1 MINALVLFK
10 MEAWVTDEMKAS
22 LQSTSLANA
31 KQIVCG
37 TLRDDAILDIAA
49 TTVNDLNGALARLSE
64 VKGVKSVT
72 VVRLVPGS

>member
-10 MEAWVTDEMKAS
+10 MDAWVTDEMKTR

-37 TLRDDAILDIAA
+37 NVRDDAIVDIAA
-49 TTVNDLNGALARLSE
+49 TTVNDLNGALARLCE
-64 VKGVKSVT
+64 VTGVKSAT
-72 VVRLVPGS
+72 VVRLVLGS

>member
-10 MEAWVTDEMKAS
+10 MDAWVTDEMKES
-22 LQSTSLANA
+22 FRSTTLANA

-64 VKGVKSVT
+64 VKGVKSAT
-72 VVRLVPGS
+72 VVRLIAGS

>member
-10 MEAWVTDEMKAS
+10 MDAWVTDEMKTQ

-37 TLRDDAILDIAA
+37 TVRDDAIVDIAA

-64 VKGVKSVT
+64 VKGVKSAT